1 MPPIWTRRLS
11 QWAKHW
17 WCRAVSSTKHSCLN
31 MPFLRT
37 TFVFSIH
44 RVRTDRYCT
53 RVSQFINKRVRNLEI
68 CTRLKCLI
76 LCKTFIFL
84 ISFYEFNRYI
94 CNVIANTFGVTYIS
108 AKVFSCPLWK
118 ICRFFKKEGLRIFFQ
133 LVH

>member
-1 MPPIWTRRLS
+1 MDKTAVTMGETAWR
-11 QWAKHW
+11 
-17 WCRAVSSTKHSCLN
+17 RAVSSTKHTCLK

-37 TFVFSIH
+37 LVFSIH

-68 CTRLKCLI
+68 RTRPKCLI
-76 LCKTFIFL
+76 LCKTFTFL

-94 CNVIANTFGVTYIS
+94 CNVIANAFGVKYIS

-118 ICRFFKKEGLRIFFQ
+118 ICRFFKKEGLRIFFP